1 MASVQEHQ
9 ERQRILFAIV
19 QACPVPIAL
28 NDDAQNI
35 VYVNPSF
42 IKTFGYSLQ
51 DIPTLTEW
59 SNKAYPDPQY
69 RHEILEFWKNHL
81 DSALQAGSSP
91 IPVEAIICCS
101 NGESR
106 TALLNSAPLGPG
118 FNTLQLVILTDI
130 TEQTTGAHA
139 FEDAHRLLQSVIDTI
154 PMRVFWKDRESR
166 YLGCNT
172 LFARD
177 GGKQTPLELMGKD
190 DFALSWKEQAG
201 LYRTDDKTVMD
212 SGIPKIAF
220 EEPQSTPNGDRI
232 WLRTSKVPLRNADDE
247 VIGVLGI
254 YDDITEL
261 KTKTKALQQA
271 EERYRLIFDAS
282 PIALSVFDATTGQF
296 LAVNKAA
303 TDQYGYSAE
312 ESQHMTLMDLFLPE
326 DLPKLAALH
335 KEVKKNPAAIAHST
349 WHLRKKDGSLIWVQA
364 AGHALMFE
372 GRPARIVQTQ
382 DISDHVLMQQQLR
395 AAQAQYK
402 LIFESSPVPI
412 GVFDLQT
419 FKFLDANQA
428 GLDLYGYTREEM
440 ASVSALDIYFPEDQ
454 QKFMAYL
461 AKELMQPERISS
473 AVFRNRRKD
482 GSTLWAEIQ
491 AHVIDY
497 NGRPARIVQAY
508 DVTSKLKAE
517 EELRKAEAHY
527 RLLFDVNPVA
537 MSIYDPVTLKFLA
550 INDAALKQYGYT
562 REECL
567 GLSVM
572 QIHDPQELPR
582 LQKYVQEV
590 MAKTDQP
597 PSSVWRHRRKDGT
610 LFWAQVSAHGIEY
623 KGERARLA
631 LSQDISEIK
640 RSEQREHTRSEV
652 MEQIAKGAPLT
663 QILETIVLSV
673 EQENPSMLCSIL
685 LLDDAGEHLMTGAAP
700 SLPDFYN
707 QIVHGLKIGDGVG
720 SCGTAA
726 YTGQRVIV
734 EDIQTHPYWAGY
746 REIAA
751 KARLGACWS
760 NPIISPAGKVIGTFA
775 IYHRAPH
782 SPTPADIEIIE
793 HATHLAGVAIE
804 RGIAGEALQ
813 LASLIYQNS
822 NEAMVVTD
830 SDNHIIA
837 INPAFTKLTG
847 YALGDVLGKD
857 PSILSSDRQDR
868 HFYAAMWQSINTLGQ
883 WQGEIWNR
891 RKDGHEYAE
900 WLSINTIYDNNGKVH
915 RRVALFSD
923 ITDRKNAE
931 ALIWNQANYDA
942 LTQLPNRRL
951 FRDRLEQDVRK
962 THRDQEMVGLLF
974 IDLDRFKE
982 VNDTLGHHMGDELL
996 IQAAGRIQQC
1006 VRDSDSV
1013 ARLGGDEFTV
1023 ILPSLSNVSDIGQIA
1038 QNILDTLARPFTLGE
1053 DQAYVSASVGITVY
1067 PDDAESIEDLLKNA
1081 DQAMYAAKRA
1091 GRNRYSYFTP
1101 AMQDAAN
1108 ERMRLVRDLHHA
1120 SLAGEFSVYYQP
1132 IVELATGHIHKAE
1145 ALLRWKHPQHGFISP
1160 AVFIPIAED
1169 TGIIHVIGNLVFEE
1183 SAQCLKRWRDRYD
1196 SKFQI
1201 SINKSPVQFRA
1212 ENHVHEKW
1220 IHRLKEEGLTGDG
1233 IVIEITEGLLLH
1245 ADTSINAKLLA
1256 FRDAG
1261 IQVAIDDFG
1270 TGYSSLSYLKKFDID
1285 YLKID
1290 QSFVR
1295 NLGTDES
1302 DLALSEAIIVMAHKL
1317 GLKVIAEGVETAQ
1330 QRDILK
1336 RIGCNYAQGYLYS
1349 KPVPSD
1355 QFEAWL
1361 DQQQPRKTQ

>member
-1 MASVQEHQ
+1 MLLTIAQTCP
-9 ERQRILFAIV
+9 IPIV
-19 QACPVPIAL
+19 LHDQS
-28 NDDAQNI
+28 QNI
-35 VYVNPSF
+35 IYLNASF
-42 IKTFGYSLQ
+42 TRCFGYTLQ
-51 DIPTLTEW
+51 DIPTLAAW
-59 SNKAYPDPQY
+59 FDRAYPDPQY
-69 RHEILEFWKNHL
+69 RHAMIECWKTPP
-81 DSALQAGSSP
+81 DRALQAENIP
-91 IPVEAIICCS
+91 PVETVIRC
-101 NGESR
+101 NHGESR
-106 TALLNSAPLGPG
+106 TAILSTAPLGPG

-130 TEQTTGAHA
+130 TEQTAGKRAS
-139 FEDAHRLLQSVIDTI
+139 EDAHRLLQSVIDTI
-154 PMRVFWKDRESR
+154 PMRVFWKDHESR

-177 GGKQTPLELMGKD
+177 GGKETPLELIGKD
-190 DFALSWKEQAG
+190 DFALTWRDQAA
-201 LYRTDDKTVMD
+201 LYRADDKAVMD
-212 SGIPKIAF
+212 SGVPKIAF
-220 EEPQSTPNGDRI
+220 EEPQTTPEGNRI
-232 WLRTSKVPLRNADDE
+232 WLHTSKVPLRNAADE
-247 VIGVLGI
+247 VMGILGI

-261 KTKTKALQQA
+261 KTKSESLQQA
-271 EERYRLIFDAS
+271 EERYRMIFDAS
-282 PIALSVFDATTGQF
+282 PVALSVFDITTGQF

-312 ESQHMTLMDLFLPE
+312 ESRHMTLLDLFLQE
-326 DLPKLAALH
+326 DFPKLAALH
-335 KEVKKNPAAIAHST
+335 EEARKNPDAISHST
-349 WHLRKKDGSLIWVQA
+349 WHLRKKDGDMIWVQA
-364 AGHALMFE
+364 AGHAILFD

-382 DISDHVLMQQQLR
+382 DITDHVLLQQQLR

-440 ASVSALDIYFPEDQ
+440 TSVSALDIYFPEDR
-454 QKFMAYL
+454 QKFRDYL
-461 AKELMQPERISS
+461 ANELMHPERISS
-473 AVFRNRRKD
+473 AILRNRRKD
-482 GSTLWAEIQ
+482 GTALWAEVQ

-517 EELRKAEAHY
+517 DELRKAEAHY
-527 RLLFDVNPVA
+527 RLLFDVNPVP

-550 INDAALKQYGYT
+550 VNDAALKQYGYS
-562 REECL
+562 RDECL
-567 GLSVM
+567 NLTVM
-572 QIHDPQELPR
+572 QIHDPQELPK
-582 LQKYVQEV
+582 LEKYVREV
-590 MAKTDQP
+590 MSQNEQP
-597 PSSVWRHRRKDGT
+597 PTSVWRHRRKDGT

-623 KGERARLA
+623 KGEKARLA

-640 RSEQREHTRSEV
+640 QSEQREHARSEV
-652 MEQIAKGAPLT
+652 MELLAKGAPLS
-663 QILETIVLSV
+663 QVLETIVRSV
-673 EQENPSMLCSIL
+673 EQENPAMLCSIL
-685 LLDDAGEHLMTGAAP
+685 LLDDTNEHLVTGAAP

-726 YTGQRVIV
+726 FTGKRVIV

-746 REIAA
+746 QELAA
-751 KARLGACWS
+751 KAQLGACWS
-760 NPIISPAGKVIGTFA
+760 NPILSPAGKVIGTFA

-782 SPTPADIEIIE
+782 TPAQADLELIE
-793 HATHLAGVAIE
+793 HASYLAGVAIE

-813 LASLIYQNS
+813 LASLVYQNS

-830 SDNHIIA
+830 SENHIIA
-837 INPAFTKLTG
+837 INPAFTKLTS
-847 YALGDVLGKD
+847 YTLEDALGKD
-857 PSILSSDRQDR
+857 PGMLRSGRQD
-868 HFYAAMWQSINTLGQ
+868 HNFYAEMWQSINTLGH
-883 WQGEIWNR
+883 WQGEIWNK

-942 LTQLPNRRL
+942 LTHLPNRRL

-962 THRDQEMVGLLF
+962 ANRDQEMIGLLF

-996 IQAAGRIQQC
+996 IQAAERIQQC

-1053 DQAYVSASVGITVY
+1053 DQAYVSASAGITVY
-1067 PDDAESIEDLLKNA
+1067 PDDAVSIEDLLKNA

-1091 GRNRYSYFTP
+1091 GRNRYSYFTS

-1108 ERMRLVRDLHHA
+1108 ERMRLVRDLHRA

-1132 IVELATGHIHKAE
+1132 IVELATGRIHKAE
-1145 ALLRWKHPQHGFISP
+1145 ALLRWKHPQQGFISP

-1169 TGIIHVIGNLVFEE
+1169 TGIIHLIGNLVFEE
-1183 SAQCLKRWRDRYD
+1183 SVQCLKRWRDRYD
-1196 SKFQI
+1196 DKFQI

-1212 ENHVHEKW
+1212 ETQVHERW
-1220 IHRLKEEGLTGDG
+1220 ISRLKEEGLTGDG
-1233 IVIEITEGLLLH
+1233 VVIEITEGLLLH

-1317 GLKVIAEGVETAQ
+1317 GLKVIAEGVETEQ
-1330 QRDILK
+1330 QRDILQ

-1349 KPVPSD
+1349 RPVPHD
-1355 QFEAWL
+1355 QFEAWM
-1361 DQQQPRKTQ
+1361 DQQQPRRSA